1 MTTGGYNIKK
11 ILQALYAAV
20 KDVAEARYVTE
31 RPSATSQPTDTF
43 VVVAAP
49 VRIYNHLA
57 YGDTTCRISLYARDI
72 VSTTRGSQ
80 ENGNALGDMLD
91 RVYAI
96 LPIVTDNYTFTLQ
109 TIIDDGSDG
118 IGFHVWHVMLNL
130 MIKK

>member
-1 MTTGGYNIKK
+1 MTPGGYNIKT

-20 KDVAEARYVTE
+20 KDVAEARYVSE
-31 RPSATSQPTDTF
+31 RPNATSTPTDTF

-72 VSTTRGSQ
+72 VSTNLGSQ
-80 ENGNALGDMLD
+80 EDGNALGAMLD
-91 RVYAI
+91 RVYAVI
-96 LPIVTDNYTFTLQ
+96 PIVTDNYTFTLQ
-109 TIIDDGSDG
+109 TVVDGGSDG

>member
-57 YGDTTCRISLYARDI
+57 YGGTTCRISLYARDI

-91 RVYAI
+91 RVYVI

-109 TIIDDGSDG
+109 TIVDDGSDG